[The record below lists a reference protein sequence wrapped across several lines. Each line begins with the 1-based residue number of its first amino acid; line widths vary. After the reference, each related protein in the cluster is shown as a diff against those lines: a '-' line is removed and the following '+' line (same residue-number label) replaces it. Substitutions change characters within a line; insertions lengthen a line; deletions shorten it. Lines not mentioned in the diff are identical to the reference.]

1 MVRRFV
7 YVCHAKRH
15 TSCITPCMLRQRNI
29 CTTFVCV
36 QSVVQTKDW
45 HSITLRSMGIGK
57 LKSFFLQCST
67 HTPNMSRLNTLPN
80 DILYTIFD
88 FVDPS
93 ISKRIRKSY
102 AEGNV
107 AEIALTMVAKAPLYK
122 EFSERMNWWRFASPH
137 NDPRGD
143 RPWQPPTRIGG
154 YRNTQKQVQDIIA
167 MWENLAKKED
177 VSSNY
182 ATSVLQMHDNALT
195 CEFITDTMTYPVCAL
210 LRIGR
215 TSRSWKSRHKHLPH
229 PYLK

>member
-1 MVRRFV
+1 
-7 YVCHAKRH
+7 
-15 TSCITPCMLRQRNI
+15 
-29 CTTFVCV
+29 
-36 QSVVQTKDW
+36 
-45 HSITLRSMGIGK
+45 
-57 LKSFFLQCST
+57 
-67 HTPNMSRLNTLPN
+67 MSGLNTLPN

-137 NDPRGD
+137 D
-143 RPWQPPTRIGG
+143 RVVSPFNEHNRIGG
-154 YRNTQKQVQDIIA
+154 YRNTQKQVQDIIS

-182 ATSVLQMHDNALT
+182 ATFVLQMHDNALT